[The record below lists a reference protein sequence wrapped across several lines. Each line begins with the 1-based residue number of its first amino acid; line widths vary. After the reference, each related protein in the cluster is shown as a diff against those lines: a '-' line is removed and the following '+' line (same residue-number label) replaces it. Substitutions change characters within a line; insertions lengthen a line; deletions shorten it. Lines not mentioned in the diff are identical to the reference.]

1 MLRAIWFRQQP
12 ALSRNRTKGASL
24 AMKKNRYLLVTGAV
38 SVICLIAAAVST
50 AIPDNSQKYEVDT
63 IVDVSEYKTDAAR
76 AIDAYERLMDR
87 YMDLSEKL
95 TSQVGSDRQAVSTKL
110 DLLDSRLAD
119 ISTRLTR
126 IENALGIDPNSGA
139 IVKQK

>member
-1 MLRAIWFRQQP
+1 
-12 ALSRNRTKGASL
+12 
-24 AMKKNRYLLVTGAV
+24 MKKSRYLLVTGAV
-38 SVICLIAAAVST
+38 TVICLIAAAAST
-50 AIPDNSQKYEVDT
+50 TIPDNGKKYEVDT
-63 IVDVSEYKTDAAR
+63 VVDIPAYQTDAAR
-76 AIDAYERLMDR
+76 AIDAYERLIDR

-95 TSQVGSDRQAVSTKL
+95 LSQMGSDRHAVSTKL
-110 DLLDSRLAD
+110 DSLDSRLAD

>member
-1 MLRAIWFRQQP
+1 MK
-12 ALSRNRTKGASL
+12 TK
-24 AMKKNRYLLVTGAV
+24 RYLLVTSAV
-38 SVICLIAAAVST
+38 TVICLIAAAVST
-50 AIPDNSQKYEVDT
+50 AIPDNGKKYEVDT
-63 IVDVSEYKTDAAR
+63 VVDVPGYKTDAAR
-76 AIDAYERLMDR
+76 AIDAYERMMDR

-95 TSQVGSDRQAVSTKL
+95 LSKMSGDSQTVSTKL
-110 DLLDSRLAD
+110 DSLDSRLAD